1 VARQPYT
8 ALGFGALGVVA
19 GVALSFAMGSSASS
33 VQSAKAID
41 VQLSPGSH
49 RETASP
55 APWTTT
61 AGTGSIDA
69 DAVRAV
75 EDQVEQDRSRHLSE
89 PRNHDWAVASETA
102 LRADL
107 QDNRGVRIGDV
118 SCRSE
123 TCIVTLEW
131 PDYRTAF
138 SSYRSLLTHHY
149 SVNCRRRMGVPPPN
163 DPGAPYEAE
172 LFFDCATPDAAAV
185 ASAREQGEVAR

>member
-1 VARQPYT
+1 MARQPYA

-19 GVALSFAMGSSASS
+19 GVALSFAMESSTSS
-33 VQSAKAID
+33 VQLAKAVD
-41 VQLSPGSH
+41 VHLSAPGSR
-49 RETASP
+49 REEASP
-55 APWTTT
+55 APWTT

-75 EDQVEQDRSRHLSE
+75 QDQVEQDRSRHLSE

-107 QDNRGVRIGDV
+107 QDNRGVRVGDV

-123 TCIVTLEW
+123 TCVVTLEW

-138 SSYRSLLTHHY
+138 SSYRSLLTHRY
-149 SVNCRRRMGVPPPN
+149 SVNCRRRMGVPPPD